1 MLNLLFKLKD
11 YCILSY
17 SLKVVSKNEK
27 KEFINFFKKSLKS
40 LLKYAF
46 ILGNVS
52 LRKYFN

>member
-1 MLNLLFKLKD
+1 MLNFLFKLKD

-17 SLKVVSKNEK
+17 SLKVVSKSEK
-27 KEFINFFKKSLKS
+27 KEFINFFKKFLKR
-40 LLKYAF
+40 LLRYVF